1 MGPGHMAAA
10 PWIPNLSATY
20 LRDYCSE
27 GQLPQIRDKGQ
38 IKTGPINKHRDMMTG
53 R

>member
-1 MGPGHMAAA
+1 MGPGHMAAT
-10 PWIPNLSATY
+10 PQIPNLSVTY
-20 LRDYCSE
+20 LRDYCGE

-38 IKTGPINKHRDMMTG
+38 IKTGPINKHRDKMAG